1 MEYNYSI
8 TRKAIQKVRTFYR
21 NVSRKYQY
29 TYSKEDMRRN
39 INQAVDDMY
48 LIEKRWNRRIP
59 TISRWQ
65 GYHMETNGRWYY
77 AYTIDGD
84 IITIQDACH
93 AQNMHE

>member
-39 INQAVDDMY
+39 IN
-48 LIEKRWNRRIP
+48 
-59 TISRWQ
+59 
-65 GYHMETNGRWYY
+65 
-77 AYTIDGD
+77 
-84 IITIQDACH
+84 
-93 AQNMHE
+93 